1 MKEKKGGVIPIVVQ
15 HTSLINKS
23 NDNYFNLLNFKIP

>member
-1 MKEKKGGVIPIVVQ
+1 MQLIWSNTDSGST
-15 HTSLINKS
+15 TSLINKS